1 METAR
6 SDVRAAYS
14 ALGNVSNDLK
24 STTWL
29 VRTHRHPQHCG
40 HHPPPC
46 GYSDKPRFSAASFP
60 GCLATCLFGHTVD
73 VLQEAGEVKT
83 GVALPNPKRILVA
96 PATARLQVW
105 AYEVFLDFFRV
116 YFCTTVLAR
125 AIRFGFGS
133 ATTQVVPRLERE
145 REGEEKCW
153 LELTRWTFPCICAF
167 CREEQIAHFA
177 KNGSHE
183 SSKSITIPC
192 AMSFRIVIHRINKI
206 R

>member
-145 REGEEKCW
+145 RERERKNADWSWPVEHFPAFVHFVEKNKLLTLLRMVRMRVVNLLLFPVQCPS
-153 LELTRWTFPCICAF
+153 EL
-167 CREEQIAHFA
+167 
-177 KNGSHE
+177 
-183 SSKSITIPC
+183 
-192 AMSFRIVIHRINKI
+192 
-206 R
+206 